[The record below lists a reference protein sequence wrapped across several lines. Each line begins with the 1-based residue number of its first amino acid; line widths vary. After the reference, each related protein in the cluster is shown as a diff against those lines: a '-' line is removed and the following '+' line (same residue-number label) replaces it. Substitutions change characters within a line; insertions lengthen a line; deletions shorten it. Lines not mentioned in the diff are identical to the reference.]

1 MKLKDKPMAKH
12 NCGNCG
18 FRGKYDNNPTSFLGK
33 VWRWH
38 AGWCPGWKK
47 HITSLSNEERI
58 KLAEKYGMEKYK

>member
-1 MKLKDKPMAKH
+1 MTTH

-18 FRGKYDNNPTSFLGK
+18 FRGKYDKNPNSFFGK

-47 HITSLSNEERI
+47 HITSLPDKDRI
-58 KLAEKYGMEKYK
+58 KLAEKYGMEKYKK